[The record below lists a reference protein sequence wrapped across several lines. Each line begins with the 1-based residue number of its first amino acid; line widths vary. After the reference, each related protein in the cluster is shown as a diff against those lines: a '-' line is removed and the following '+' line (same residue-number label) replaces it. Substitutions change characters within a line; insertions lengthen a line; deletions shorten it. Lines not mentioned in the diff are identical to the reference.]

1 MNGLANS
8 ISRTE
13 IAVFEEELIPER
25 YQTVVSR
32 LGVQTRIAN
41 SSNYLDSIKVLDTNS
56 EVITI
61 RPNRFMTGDEELD
74 RVMRPF
80 LSHLLERYMPRTLY
94 HYEKLIDVFTS
105 TYRHT
110 QDLNGAIEDTV
121 INAHQKGESNIGPF
135 RNLIRWFI
143 AYEVEG
149 LNLDLCEEVL
159 ELTLGNAQ
167 NAYLALYSLDAENG
181 PFVREELRILQA
193 AALNP
198 DLHLEDRVVLKL
210 CLEFGLRP
218 IQISLLKQSD
228 FIVDDT
234 LDLAHLRIPRV
245 KQKNQYRRTEF
256 TDRLVSNE
264 LKEMLTQLIQVH
276 DNLYSDSNLNLS
288 NAPLIMRRHTRFFKN
303 NDNHPY
309 IMSRDNKYSPRRII
323 NQHQYKTEFI
333 NAKLEDV
340 THHISAKQIDY
351 RLDCIAELL
360 PNSPRTGRPF
370 QMNAYRFRYT
380 LGTNAVTQGMTEIEV
395 QDLLDHSSQGSVKH
409 YFHYTHEMF
418 EILEES
424 TLDRIE
430 NKFFT
435 AAWRKEEVL
444 GNIYGEEIIEPQ
456 FATSI
461 GKCQKGSPCTL
472 EPAVACYQCDK
483 FCPNKNIEAHKSQLE
498 SLKGRAE
505 LTMKT
510 SNREVA
516 HQFDEAIAGCIA
528 AIAYS
533 KGQDVLSIQD
543 KSLALL
549 DHIND

>member
-1 MNGLANS
+1 MSGLESS
-8 ISRTE
+8 ISSAD
-13 IAVFEEELIPER
+13 IAVFEEASIPER

-32 LGVQTRIAN
+32 LGIKTRIAN
-41 SSNYLDSIKVLDTNS
+41 SNSYLGSINILDTDS
-56 EVITI
+56 QVIAI
-61 RPNRFMTGDEELD
+61 HPSHFMTGDEELD

-80 LSHLLERYMPRTLY
+80 LAHLVGSYMPKTLY

-121 INAHQKGESNIGPF
+121 LNAHQKGTSSIAPL

-159 ELTLGNAQ
+159 ELTYGGGQ
-167 NAYLALYSLDAENG
+167 NSYLALYSLDAENG
-181 PFVREELRILQA
+181 PFVREELRILQS

-198 DLHLEDRVVLKL
+198 DIHLEDRVVLKL

-218 IQISLLKQSD
+218 IQIGLLKQSD
-228 FIVDDT
+228 FIVDDK
-234 LDLAHLRIPRV
+234 LDLAYLRIPRV
-245 KQKNQYRRTEF
+245 KQKHQYRRTEF
-256 TDRLVSNE
+256 TDRLVSSE
-264 LKEMLTQLIQVH
+264 LREMLAQLIQVH
-276 DNLYSDSNLNLS
+276 YNLYSEANLNLS
-288 NAPLIMRRHTRFFKN
+288 DAPLIMRRHSFFGADNK
-303 NDNHPY
+303 NHPY
-309 IMSRDNKYSPRRII
+309 IMSRSSDYGQKRIT
-323 NQHQYKTEFI
+323 NTHRHKEEFI
-333 NAKLEDV
+333 AANLEDV
-340 THHISAKQIDY
+340 THHIASQQIDY
-351 RLDCIAELL
+351 RLDCIADLL

-395 QDLLDHSSQGSVKH
+395 QNLLDHSSHGSVKH

-435 AAWRKEEVL
+435 AAWRKEEVI

-483 FCPNKNIEAHKSQLE
+483 FCPNKNAEAHKSQLE
-498 SLKGRAE
+498 SLKGRADVA
-505 LTMKT
+505 KKV

-516 HQFDEAIAGCIA
+516 HQFDEAVAGCIA

-533 KGQDVLSIQD
+533 EGQNVFSIQD
-543 KSLALL
+543 ESPALPGQL
-549 DHIND
+549 DG

>member
-1 MNGLANS
+1 MSSLENS
-8 ISRTE
+8 ISSND
-13 IAVFEEELIPER
+13 ISVFEEDSIPER

-32 LGVQTRIAN
+32 LGIKTKIAN
-41 SSNYLDSIKVLDTNS
+41 SNNYLGSINVLDTNS
-56 EVITI
+56 EVIVI
-61 RPNRFMTGDEELD
+61 HPRRFMTGDEELD
-74 RVMRPF
+74 LVMRPF
-80 LSHLLERYMPRTLY
+80 LAHLVGNYMPKTLY
-94 HYEKLIDVFTS
+94 HYEKLINVFTS
-105 TYRHT
+105 TYKHT

-121 INAHQKGESNIGPF
+121 LNAHKKGAGDIAPL
-135 RNLIRWFI
+135 RNLIRWFM

-149 LNLDLCEEVL
+149 LDLDICEAVL
-159 ELTLGNAQ
+159 ELTFGSNQ
-167 NAYLALYSLDAENG
+167 NSYLALYSLDAENG
-181 PFVREELRILQA
+181 PFVREELRILQS

-198 DLHLEDRVVLKL
+198 DFHLEDRVVLKL

-228 FIVDDT
+228 FIVDNK
-234 LDLAHLRIPRV
+234 LDLAYIRIPRV
-245 KQKNQYRRTEF
+245 KQKHQYRRTEF
-256 TDRLVSNE
+256 TERLVSSE
-264 LKEMLTQLIQVH
+264 LREMIIQLIQVH
-276 DNLYSDSNLNLS
+276 YNLYSGSNLNLS
-288 NAPLIMRRHTRFFKN
+288 NAPLIMRRHSYFWSSN
-303 NDNHPY
+303 ENHPY
-309 IMSRDNKYSPRRII
+309 IMSKSSEYAPKTII
-323 NQHQYKTEFI
+323 NQHRYKEEFI
-333 NAKLEDV
+333 AANLEDV
-340 THHISAKQIDY
+340 THHISSQQIDY

-360 PNSPRTGRPF
+360 PNSPRTGLPF

-395 QDLLDHSSQGSVKH
+395 QNLLDHSSQGSVKH

-435 AAWRKEEVL
+435 AAWRKEEVT

-483 FCPNKNIEAHKSQLE
+483 FCPNKNTEAHKSQLD
-498 SLKGRAE
+498 SLKGRADVA
-505 LTMKT
+505 KKI

-516 HQFDEAIAGCIA
+516 HQFDEAVAGCIA

-533 KGQDVLSIQD
+533 EGQNVFSIQD
-543 KSLALL
+543 KSLALPGQL
-549 DHIND
+549 DG